1 MYTVH
6 FGLAAEPFSLSPD
19 PAFLYRSPQHAEALA
34 ALQLALRSRR
44 GLATLSGEVGTGK
57 TTLLYTLLSELEPTV
72 HTAYLANTMLTFDEL
87 LRRALADFGVPCP
100 GAGRVDLLDALEG
113 FLRRCDQAG
122 AIVALVIDEAQN
134 LDAQAFE
141 HLRLL
146 TNFETCSHK
155 LLQIVLVGQPELD
168 DALRRPALRQ
178 VDERI
183 AYRCHIGPLT
193 RRECVRYLTARL
205 ERSGGS
211 LALFSRPARRL
222 MIRASRGLPRR
233 LNVLGHTALLF
244 AYGRGAP
251 RVSRRIMREALRA
264 RNARAA
270 RVLGAPTRGR
280 HGAAWAAAVGVVAAG
295 GVAAG
300 IVRLSAP
307 PPAVTAVAVAPADT
321 TSAPALAAYPDAP
334 LDGAAPTASGATN
347 VTLPAPP
354 RLSAL
359 AQPPA
364 FIEVRPGM
372 TLRDIALQHY
382 GNASR
387 ATLRRIRSA
396 NPALHDPNRLTAGDM
411 LRLPGGAAAERLS
424 KGANG

>member
-1 MYTVH
+1 MYTAH

-19 PAFLYRSPQHAEALA
+19 PGFLYRSPQHAEALA
-34 ALQLALRSRR
+34 ALHLALRSRR
-44 GLATLSGEVGTGK
+44 GLTTLIGEVGTGK
-57 TTLLYTLLSELEPTV
+57 TTLLYTLLTELGPTV
-72 HTAYLANTMLTFDEL
+72 HTAYLANTSLTFDEL

-134 LDAQAFE
+134 LDAETFE
-141 HLRLL
+141 QLRLL
-146 TNFETCSHK
+146 TNFETFAHK
-155 LLQIVLVGQPELD
+155 LLQIVLVGQPELGD
-168 DALRRPALRQ
+168 VLRRPALRQ

-205 ERSGGS
+205 ERAGGS
-211 LALFSRPARRL
+211 LALFSRPARAL

-244 AYGRGAP
+244 AFGRGAP
-251 RVSRRIMREALRA
+251 RVSWRVMREALRV
-264 RNARAA
+264 RTARAA
-270 RVLGAPTRGR
+270 RVLGGPTPRWQR
-280 HGAAWAAAVGVVAAG
+280 AAWAAALAVVAAG

-300 IVRLSAP
+300 VVRLSAP
-307 PPAVTAVAVAPADT
+307 QPAVPAAAVAVADPA
-321 TSAPALAAYPDAP
+321 SAPASVAPPDAP
-334 LDGAAPTASGATN
+334 LDLAAPKASIAPDTA
-347 VTLPAPP
+347 LPAPSSMP
-354 RLSAL
+354 AA

-364 FIEVRPGM
+364 FVEVQPGM
-372 TLRDIALQHY
+372 TLRDIALQYY
-382 GNASR
+382 GNAGR

-396 NPALHDPNRLTAGDM
+396 NPALHDPNRIAAGDV
-411 LRLPGGAAAERLS
+411 LRLPGGLARERLS